1 MIQLSIAFQT
11 DKRLTT
17 YAELAELVEQY
28 PFDTITLYEDLMFQP
43 TWQPLHVIAQ
53 HTERV
58 RLGPAIV
65 NPYLRHP
72 AVIAGEFAL
81 LNEAAN
87 GRAYLG
93 VGRGAFLD
101 ALNVPQP
108 RPITVVRETIEM
120 VRRLVRGDRTPY
132 EGEVFQATGD
142 AHLRWNPPH
151 RDVPILVG
159 TWGPKMAALAGE
171 LADEVKIGG
180 CWNPEM
186 VPVMREYITRGAR
199 RAGRDPAEI
208 DIVVGA
214 VTVVSDDAADAE
226 AIARREVALYVPVVG
241 PLDPTLSDAERA
253 EIAAVEEA
261 HDAGDTD
268 AAIRRLSTE
277 TLRKFTCFGTPH
289 DIIEQVERLEAAGA
303 ARVEFGTP
311 HGPDKTA
318 AIRQLGEQV
327 LPRFE

>member
-1 MIQLSIAFQT
+1 MIQFSIAFQT

-17 YAELAELVEQY
+17 YAELAALVEQY
-28 PFDTITLYEDLMFQP
+28 SFDTITLYEDLMFQP
-43 TWQPLHVIAQ
+43 AWQPLHVIAQ

-93 VGRGAFLD
+93 VGRGAFLG
-101 ALNVPQP
+101 ALDLSQP
-108 RPITVVRETIEM
+108 RPITTVRETIEM
-120 VRRLVRGDRTPY
+120 VRRLLRGDRTPY
-132 EGEVFQATGD
+132 EGEVFHATED
-142 AHLRWNPPH
+142 AYVRWDPPYS
-151 RDVPILVG
+151 DVPILVG

-171 LADEVKIGG
+171 LANEVKIGG
-180 CWNPEM
+180 CWNPDM
-186 VPVMREYITRGAR
+186 VPVMRDYIARGAR
-199 RAGRDPAEI
+199 RAGRDPDVV

-214 VTVVSDDAADAE
+214 VTVVADDADEAE
-226 AIARREVALYVPVVG
+226 AIARREVAMYVPVVG
-241 PLDPTLSDAERA
+241 ALDPTLSDAERA

-261 HDAGDTD
+261 HEAGDTNI
-268 AAIRRLSTE
+268 ATNLLSTE
-277 TLRKFTCFGTPH
+277 TLRKFACFGTPS

-311 HGPDKTA
+311 HGPDKIL
-318 AIRQLGEQV
+318 AISHLGKQV
-327 LPRFE
+327 LPHFQ

>member
-17 YAELAELVEQY
+17 YAELAALVEQY
-28 PFDTITLYEDLMFQP
+28 SFDTITLYEDLMFQP
-43 TWQPLHVIAQ
+43 AWQPLHVIAQ

-101 ALNVPQP
+101 ALDLPQP
-108 RPITVVRETIEM
+108 RPITTVRETIEL

-132 EGEVFQATGD
+132 EGEVFQATED
-142 AHLRWNPPH
+142 AYLRWDPPH

-159 TWGPKMAALAGE
+159 TWGPKTAALAGE

-180 CWNPEM
+180 CWNPDM
-186 VPVMREYITRGAR
+186 VPVMREYIARGAR
-199 RAGRDPAEI
+199 RAGRDPEAV

-214 VTVVSDDAADAE
+214 VTVISDDAAEAE
-226 AIARREVALYVPVVG
+226 AIARRKVAMYVPIVG
-241 PLDPTLSDAERA
+241 ALDPTLSDGERA
-253 EIAAVEEA
+253 EIAAVEDA
-261 HDAGDTD
+261 HDAGDSDT
-268 AAIRRLSTE
+268 AINLLSTE
-277 TLRKFTCFGTPH
+277 TLRKFACFGTPS
-289 DIIEQVERLEAAGA
+289 DVIDQVERLEAAGA

-311 HGPDKTA
+311 HGPNKTV

-327 LPRFE
+327 LPHFE